1 MLQTTLSLHTGP
13 SFPPKL
19 VVMPPAAV
27 VASVVLVLVG
37 PIDDVDVT
45 VVVGKVPVVV
55 DCSPVVVA
63 SVDDGPFEEAVVLSV
78 VSTTSSDV
86 LATTEEHHVQSGVE

>member
-1 MLQTTLSLHTGP
+1 M
-13 SFPPKL
+13 
-19 VVMPPAAV
+19 
-27 VASVVLVLVG
+27 LVG